1 MGHLKLG
8 ATAGVAPFFCLP
20 GSLSLCHIPNRK
32 QTRQTLPIQKQWGR
46 VIRLLGWVPD
56 SWIARHH
63 AGISRYTR
71 YTHADRLKGGTPRSP
86 VGRKRRATLVPEQGV
101 SRPQRA
107 PGAMGGAAK
116 RSEPEEE
123 P

>member
-1 MGHLKLG
+1 M
-8 ATAGVAPFFCLP
+8 APFFGFP
-20 GSLSLCHIPNRK
+20 GSLSLFHIPNRK
-32 QTRQTLPIQKQWGR
+32 QIRQTLPIQKQWGR

-56 SWIARHH
+56 SCIARHH
-63 AGISRYTR
+63 AGISRHTR
-71 YTHADRLKGGTPRSP
+71 DTRAERLKGGAPRSP
-86 VGRKRRATLVPEQGV
+86 AGRKRRATLVPEQGV